1 MKTYPDLSLDKHIE
15 GLVKH
20 LQSYFPQLTED
31 LFLFYNDEDVARTA
45 TDLRIDKK
53 KMMNRAE
60 FEVFFEKL
68 CAEGREWIN
77 ISGDG
82 WYGRYF
88 LVSVEYSQRTD
99 FPVTAILRGGPVY
112 GEKNKPLTHTRL
124 VIVA

>member
-20 LQSYFPQLTED
+20 LQSHFPQLTED
-31 LFLFYNDEDVARTA
+31 LFLFYNDEDLARTA

-60 FEVFFEKL
+60 FEVFFEIL

-82 WYGRYF
+82 WYGSYF
-88 LVSVEYSQRTD
+88 FNFRRV
-99 FPVTAILRGGPVY
+99 FPKDRFSRDC
-112 GEKNKPLTHTRL
+112 HSTRRPCL
-124 VIVA
+124 WRKE